1 MAELAPIWFTPETEK
16 SKEEAAQK
24 QFKLRPLSSV
34 QLWEVNSH
42 MKMIDADHIGMSF
55 EGQKAAVKFGLID
68 WKNVQDAE
76 GSNAKCNITNWHLLD
91 SWTLNFISREII
103 AISELA
109 EAERKN

>member
-1 MAELAPIWFTPETEK
+1 MAELTPKWFKPDTEK
-16 SKEEAAQK
+16 DKENPQE
-24 QFKLRPLSSV
+24 FKIRPLTSV
-34 QLWEVNSH
+34 ELWEVNSH

-68 WKNVQDAE
+68 WKNVDDSE
-76 GSNAKCNITNWHLLD
+76 GNPAKCNIINWRLLD
-91 SWTLNFISREII
+91 SWTLNFISRKII